1 MIKDNFT
8 NIDKQIFDSIFRVT
22 ETIERLYEGL
32 YNLEI
37 KGLKNSE
44 EYNRKL
50 NLLKIFLK
58 QEEQLYN
65 DVKFDKNKVYSW
77 LKYIKI
83 AKNVGCLG
91 NNFDSVI
98 YGKYENKTIRRIYNK
113 LYKELHIINLNIGD
127 YLNNGFTFVSL
138 GNENNSN
145 LEKLIYNLA
154 ITYKDKIEEEV
165 DKDFK
170 KTFFTIL
177 NEYINDQN
185 YLSVRDKLIYTKY
198 YFSFIFSKSEEYMLR
213 HSFSVPADTYL
224 LSKMESSNLG
234 DLFTESF
241 EDVKDDF
248 CNDLVTKYINILID
262 QFENMESDLAVIICK
277 TFIRAL
283 LINMSYSRV
292 KKLKDDFESSLNRL
306 DSNLLQNSKYFGW
319 NLVNECFN
327 SINKDREKVK
337 LISLK

>member
-8 NIDKQIFDSIFRVT
+8 NIDKQIFDAIFRVT
-22 ETIERLYEGL
+22 ETIERLYDGL
-32 YNLEI
+32 YDLEI

-138 GNENNSN
+138 GDENNSN

-165 DKDFK
+165 DRDFK
-170 KTFFTIL
+170 KTVFAIL
-177 NEYINDQN
+177 NEYVNDQK
-185 YLSVRDKLIYTKY
+185 YLAVRDKLIYTKY

-213 HSFSVPADTYL
+213 HSFSVPNDTYL
-224 LSKMESSNLG
+224 LAQMESSNLG

-241 EDVKDDF
+241 DDVKDDF
-248 CNDLVTKYINILID
+248 CNDFANKYIKMLIVE
-262 QFENMESDLAVIICK
+262 FENMNSVVEILMCK
-277 TFIRAL
+277 IFIRAL
-283 LINMSYSRV
+283 LINMSYDRI
-292 KKLKDDFESSLNRL
+292 KELKDDFDYSISKI
-306 DSNLLQNSKYFGW
+306 DKKLLQDKNYFGW
-319 NLVNECFN
+319 NLVGECFN
-327 SINKDREKVK
+327 SINKDKEKAK

>member
-1 MIKDNFT
+1 MIRDNFT
-8 NIDKQIFDSIFRVT
+8 NIDKQRFDSIFRVT

-37 KGLKNSE
+37 NGFKNSE
-44 EYNRKL
+44 EYNRKF

-58 QEEQLYN
+58 QEEQLYKDIN
-65 DVKFDKNKVYSW
+65 FDKNKVYSL

-83 AKNVGCLG
+83 AKNVDGLG

-98 YGKYENKTIRRIYNK
+98 YGKYENKIIRRIYNK
-113 LYKELHIINLNIGD
+113 LYKELHRVSLNIGD

-138 GNENNSN
+138 GDENNGN

-165 DKDFK
+165 DRDFK
-170 KTFFTIL
+170 KTVFAIL
-177 NEYINDQN
+177 NEYVNDPK
-185 YLSVRDKLIYTKY
+185 YLAIRDKLIYTKY

-213 HSFSVPADTYL
+213 HSFSIPSDTYL

-241 EDVKDDF
+241 DNVKDDF
-248 CNDLVTKYINILID
+248 CSDLVVKYINKLIY
-262 QFENMESDLAVIICK
+262 QFENMDSILEVVLCK
-277 TFIRAL
+277 SFIRAL
-283 LINMSYSRV
+283 LINMSYERI
-292 KKLKDDFESSLNRL
+292 KDLKEDFYYSFNKL

-337 LISLK
+337 LITLK